1 MKFLILL
8 ALVGVSIAKPVAIY
22 NTWPFGGYTA
32 YNVPTNVVYNAAPAV
47 TYSAVPA
54 AAAVTYTTPALT
66 YAPFATKT
74 QYHAQDELGQASFG
88 YSHPGHARAEVR
100 DAAGGV
106 RGSYAYIGADGKE
119 VRVNYVADSVNG
131 FRVESNALPVGPA
144 VPEVPVLVGPAPV
157 QDTPEVAEAKA
168 QHAKLVEEAIAR
180 NAEADKKDAAE
191 APKEA
196 EKIEE
201 DAAPE
206 KKGEEEVKSRR
217 KRGAVYLA
225 SPQIYSAPALTY
237 AAAPALTYAAA
248 PALTYAAAPAVTY
261 TTAAHVPTLTYS
273 APVSTVVAAAPA
285 VRAATLTKVVNTPGH
300 AVSYRVD

>member
-1 MKFLILL
+1 MKVLILL
-8 ALVGVSIAKPVAIY
+8 ALVGVSITKPVTLY
-22 NTWPFGGYTA
+22 NSWPFGGYTA
-32 YNVPTNVVYNAAPAV
+32 YNVPTNVVYNSPAV

-54 AAAVTYTTPALT
+54 PATVTYTTPALT

-157 QDTPEVAEAKA
+157 QDTPEVAESKA

-196 EKIEE
+196 EKVEE
-201 DAAPE
+201 DAATE

-225 SPQIYSAPALTY
+225 SPQVYAAPAVTYAAAPAVTYAAAPVVTHHVPTLTY
-237 AAAPALTYAAA
+237 AAAPALTY
-248 PALTYAAAPAVTY
+248 
-261 TTAAHVPTLTYS
+261 S
-273 APVSTVVAAAPA
+273 AIAAPA